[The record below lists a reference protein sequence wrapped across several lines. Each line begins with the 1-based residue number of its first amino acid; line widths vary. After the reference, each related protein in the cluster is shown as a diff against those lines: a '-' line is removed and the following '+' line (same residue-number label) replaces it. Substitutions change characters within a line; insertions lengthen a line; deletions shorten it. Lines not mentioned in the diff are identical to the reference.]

1 MPGLIS
7 MRIIIGCGKNRQS
20 AGSEW
25 TGFDV
30 ELAETFAEHTGV
42 TLELK
47 EIGWNDKTRL
57 LEKREID
64 CIRNGMTMTSVLTE
78 SISCSMP
85 YLSNVQVVV
94 MYEEK
99 LKQYKTIEECQHL
112 LFAVAAGSTGELFRK
127 EKYRYVTCS
136 IQKEALRSVPD
147 KKADAFIQA
156 AYEDGSISALAE
168 KYGIENAVLE

>member
-1 MPGLIS
+1 MIKKIS
-7 MRIIIGCGKNRQS
+7 MKREENRMAGAYLNANNYRMRKNRQS

-25 TGFDV
+25 TGFDI
-30 ELAETFAEHTGV
+30 ELAETFAERIGV
-42 TLELK
+42 TLKLK

-64 CIRNGMTMTSVLTE
+64 CIRNGMTMTPVLTE

-112 LFAVAAGSTGELFRK
+112 LFAVAAGSTGEASLK
-127 EKYRYVTCS
+127 GKNT
-136 IQKEALRSVPD
+136 AM
-147 KKADAFIQA
+147 
-156 AYEDGSISALAE
+156 
-168 KYGIENAVLE
+168 